1 MGKLIKQVWKED
13 IWLKLLTIVSILLI
27 VIAFFIPPMAVID
40 SSVLAATGILAGLG
54 ALWELDTAIDKHLN
68 AKIKIKDIEL
78 EITRQKGE
86 LTDGEIYN
94 DDETT

>member
-13 IWLKLLTIVSILLI
+13 IWLKILTIVSIILI
-27 VIAFFIPPMAVID
+27 VTAFFIPPMAVID

-68 AKIKIKDIEL
+68 AKVKIKDIEL

-86 LTDGEIYN
+86 LTEGEIYN

>member
-13 IWLKLLTIVSILLI
+13 FWLKLLTIVSILLI

-68 AKIKIKDIEL
+68 AKVKIKDIEL

>member
-13 IWLKLLTIVSILLI
+13 IWLKILTIVSILLI

-40 SSVLAATGILAGLG
+40 SSVLAATGIMAGLG

-86 LTDGEIYN
+86 LTDDEIYK

>member
-54 ALWELDTAIDKHLN
+54 ALWELETAIDKHLN

>member
-1 MGKLIKQVWKED
+1 MGKILKECWRD
-13 IWLKLLTIVSILLI
+13 DFWLKLLTIVSIILI
-27 VIAFFIPPMAVID
+27 VTAFFIPPMAVID

-54 ALWELDTAIDKHLN
+54 ALFELDTAIDKHLN

-94 DDETT
+94 DDETA

>member
-54 ALWELDTAIDKHLN
+54 ALLELDTAIDKHLN